1 MNFKPLALKDDALLL
16 IWLFSY
22 KDILRVSEL
31 TMMVK
36 TMCEGHCSRWRRGLP
51 IITHQLVAE
60 KVRFL
65 PPIAAL
71 YTLYCSVP
79 VTQWAKF

>member
-16 IWLFSY
+16 IWLFSN
-22 KDILRVSEL
+22 KDMRVFEL
-31 TMMVK
+31 AMMVK

-65 PPIAAL
+65 PPIGAL
-71 YTLYCSVP
+71 YTLCCSVP